1 MIDMT
6 AKTINGNTDIGG
18 ATLSSAPQICRH
30 HGHYVFTAKRIVY
43 RGRGNYDNAYF
54 TVYSHHKK
62 LEKAKNDILCSKSYG
77 YYEPIGTPQQNDL
90 VLLR

>member
-1 MIDMT
+1 MT
-6 AKTINGNTDIGG
+6 AKRTLTGTDIGG
-18 ATLSSAPQICRH
+18 ATDSAPQICRH

-90 VLLR
+90 ILVK